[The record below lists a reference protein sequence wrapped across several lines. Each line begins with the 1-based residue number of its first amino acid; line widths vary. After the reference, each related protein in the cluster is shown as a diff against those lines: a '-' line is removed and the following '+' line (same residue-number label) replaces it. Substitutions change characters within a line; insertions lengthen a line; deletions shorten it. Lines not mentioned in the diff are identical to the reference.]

1 MLLLLQTS
9 QLKAFITE
17 KGPLVPAD
25 PSCSRTRLQ
34 PERLEASWAASRPG
48 AGGPTSPLRNH
59 GAGGSRRVRSP
70 CPARWAAG
78 SPFA

>member
-17 KGPLVPAD
+17 KGSLVPAD

-48 AGGPTSPLRNH
+48 GRGPHIPAQEPRRGG
-59 GAGGSRRVRSP
+59 
-70 CPARWAAG
+70 
-78 SPFA
+78 